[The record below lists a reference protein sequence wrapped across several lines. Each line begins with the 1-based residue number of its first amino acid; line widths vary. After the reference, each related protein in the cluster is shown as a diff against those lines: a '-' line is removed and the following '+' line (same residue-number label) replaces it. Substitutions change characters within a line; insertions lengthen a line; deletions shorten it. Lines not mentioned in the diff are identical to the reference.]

1 MSEDNKI
8 FDIPSDAENKAEETA
23 IAVEEKVE
31 TAVETA
37 VSEEPVAAVA
47 ETKEEVKS
55 FFDHVEDKASEAEA
69 KVEDKIEHAPLIA
82 PVPEPAAPVAPATAA
97 PVDPKAAKK
106 AEKDAAAAAKKAEKD
121 AAAAAKKAEK
131 DAAAVAKKAE
141 KEEAKKAKNQEKAAE
156 EQAKIDA
163 CPKEYRPVSTS
174 KYFWYVFI
182 SFIPVVGFIF
192 TVIMSLIPKNKNI
205 KNFMRAI
212 LVYFII
218 GIILSLVGLIVMVF
232 VNGSSLDGI
241 IDAFGYFIE
250 ELASA

>member
-1 MSEDNKI
+1 MEEENKI
-8 FDIPSDAENKAEETA
+8 FDIPSEADNKVEEVTETA
-23 IAVEEKVE
+23 AETIAE
-31 TAVETA
+31 TTSEAAEAVETA
-37 VSEEPVAAVA
+37 VSEVKAEEPLKPFAGFASNVEEKA
-47 ETKEEVKS
+47 E
-55 FFDHVEDKASEAEA
+55 D
-69 KVEDKIEHAPLIA
+69 HAPLIA
-82 PVPEPAAPVAPATAA
+82 PAPAPAAPVEAAATAA
-97 PVDPKAAKK
+97 AAVDPKK
-106 AEKDAAAAAKKAEKD
+106 AEKEAAAAAKKAEKE
-121 AAAAAKKAEK
+121 AAAAAKKAQKEE
-131 DAAAVAKKAE
+131 AAAAKKAQ

-174 KYFWYVFI
+174 KYFWYVFL

-192 TVIMSLIPKNKNI
+192 TIFMSVAPKNKNI

-218 GIILSLVGLIVMVF
+218 ALILLLVGLVVMIF
-232 VNGSSLDGI
+232 VNGSSVEGI